1 MSATATGSFPRRELR
16 PPASEPWRFKLLA
29 TLTACVGGL
38 LVVAALVAE
47 PNGLDVIGPNFL
59 AWMALVAIA
68 GAFPVKLAK
77 GIHLSMDLP
86 LLLAAGM
93 LYGPLPAGLLGF
105 AACFDIREL
114 RRLVSPWTS
123 LFNRSQIALSAG
135 LASAAFSLVGGR
147 LGDWPATFGAAA
159 VALGVDVLINVS
171 LVATSV
177 WARTGRPLRST
188 LPVMA
193 IGAPAVHALTYGCFG
208 LSSLLLAE
216 LVARTGSIG
225 LVAVGV
231 PVILGRQVFIDR
243 RGLLEISNLLGLR
256 AAALRRVDERIAQE
270 RRDER
275 ERIAEALHDEVL
287 QSLYGV
293 TLRAQVLREDLR
305 SGHLLALDDDVP
317 GVLAAAERAVDEMRD
332 VIRDLRH
339 STVGRAGLVETVS
352 LLASHLHQ
360 ESGVLFVTSLD
371 DEVDLDAE
379 SELLL
384 YQIAREAMQN
394 AVKHASCNTVW
405 VSLRL
410 ADGWIELSVE
420 DDGRGFDE
428 TLRRDDRH
436 FGLQLMRERAES
448 ARGRLSIESN
458 SGLGTAIRAW
468 FPRS

>member
-1 MSATATGSFPRRELR
+1 MSATATGSMPRHELS
-16 PPASEPWRFKLLA
+16 PVSEPWRFKLLA
-29 TLTACVGGL
+29 SLTACIGGL
-38 LVVAALVAE
+38 LVAAALVTNPRA
-47 PNGLDVIGPNFL
+47 LDIVGPSFL
-59 AWMALVAIA
+59 AWIALVAIA

-77 GIHLSMDLP
+77 GVHLSMDLP

-105 AACFDIREL
+105 VACFDIREL
-114 RRLVSPWTS
+114 RRRVSPWTS

-135 LASAAFSLVGGR
+135 LAAAAFSLIGGR
-147 LGDWPATFGAAA
+147 LGEWPATLGAAA

-177 WARTGRPLRST
+177 WARTGRPVRST

-193 IGAPAVHALTYGCFG
+193 IGAPAVHILTYGCFG
-208 LSSLLLAE
+208 LSSLFLAE
-216 LVARTGSIG
+216 LVTRTGPIG
-225 LVAVGV
+225 LVAVSF
-231 PVILGRQVFIDR
+231 PVILGRQVFVDR
-243 RGLLEISNLLGLR
+243 RGLLEISGLLRVR
-256 AAALRRVDERIAQE
+256 AAALRHVDERIAQE

-332 VIRDLRH
+332 VIRGLRH
-339 STVGRAGLVETVS
+339 STIGRAGLVETVS

-360 ESGVLFVTSLD
+360 ESGVLFVTNLD
-371 DEVDLDAE
+371 DELRMDAE

-394 AVKHASCNTVW
+394 AVKHASCETVW
-405 VSLRL
+405 VSLRS
-410 ADGWIELSVE
+410 ADEWIELTVE
-420 DDGRGFDE
+420 DDGCGFDE
-428 TLRRDDRH
+428 TLRRDERH

-448 ARGRLSIESN
+448 AQGEFRIESN
-458 SGLGTAIRAW
+458 SGLGTSIWAR